1 MANYVVNKIICTEEI
16 LNKYFIDYCPI
27 DENEKLE
34 EPYISFNKLF
44 GVKTLN
50 EYAEK
55 YGEYIY
61 YGYGFSYEKNEE
73 GLIEIK
79 FLTRY
84 LYPISAIVKAVEMFK
99 ENLIWYSCE
108 ENKIYLSEFFW
119 NGKKV
124 QENTLYIE
132 NTEYNEWVNEN
143 EDYIEAIEYPDD
155 EIWHYD
161 LKNRSDWRNW
171 ESDNLIQRYFNRY
184 PSEEYYNQMH
194 CNTSSKEKTKKI
206 IFYDLKGN
214 IKKEEVLTKENLVHI
229 NGMMTKCYMI
239 DGKVQVG
246 YADFG
251 VISDRKKNDRS
262 IHDDIYLWT
271 WDNLDEKTG
280 KLIGNDDEKFNQTFK
295 EIKIDEVEKVETI
308 LYSNPRWGGK
318 LTNKFEFRKEGNNL
332 EKLEIPSFL
341 QNNKQENEKKYYFL
355 FVKYD
360 DCDGYC
366 KEYNYISNDL
376 TIKVGDRVLVDR
388 MGNLAVAT
396 VENVGFYNELN
407 APYPVDMTKSIIKKV
422 DDDFELDDL
431 DFYDEE
437 NEYDEEFED
446 EGTLNINIEDT
457 YFKFGVSNYLQGK
470 DNDDNWTKIKLIIK
484 NRYFNYYKNSELMT
498 SAELERLLGMLEG
511 LLEGKINKK
520 EKIEF
525 YEPDLT
531 FELYPKLNLWK
542 TGKFTYIK
550 KGYEIQDIYMELHIH
565 LQDNDGAYICQE
577 YIVTFDREEIE
588 KIKEYI
594 KRKMQMND

>member
-34 EPYISFNKLF
+34 KPYISFNKLF

-61 YGYGFSYEKNEE
+61 YGYGFSYEKNKE
-73 GLIEIK
+73 GMIEIK

-84 LYPISAIVKAVEMFK
+84 LYPICAIVKAVEMFK
-99 ENLIWYSCE
+99 ENLIWYSWE

-161 LKNRSDWRNW
+161 LKNRSDWRIW
-171 ESDNLIQRYFNRY
+171 ESNDLIQRYFNEY
-184 PSEEYYNQMH
+184 PAEEYYNQMN
-194 CNTSSKEKTKKI
+194 CDKSN
-206 IFYDLKGN
+206 
-214 IKKEEVLTKENLVHI
+214 KENLAI
-229 NGMMTKCYMI
+229 QKQKQ
-239 DGKVQVG
+239 D
-246 YADFG
+246 
-251 VISDRKKNDRS
+251 NDKR
-262 IHDDIYLWT
+262 
-271 WDNLDEKTG
+271 
-280 KLIGNDDEKFNQTFK
+280 
-295 EIKIDEVEKVETI
+295 
-308 LYSNPRWGGK
+308 
-318 LTNKFEFRKEGNNL
+318 
-332 EKLEIPSFL
+332 
-341 QNNKQENEKKYYFL
+341 YYFL

-366 KEYNYISNDL
+366 KDYNYISNDL
-376 TIKVGDRVLVDR
+376 EIKVGDRILVDR

-431 DFYDEE
+431 DFYDEN

-446 EGTLNINIEDT
+446 EDTLNINIEDT

-498 SAELERLLGMLEG
+498 SAELERLLSMLER

-520 EKIEF
+520 EEIEF

-531 FELYPKLNLWK
+531 FKLYPKLNLWK
-542 TGKFTYIK
+542 TGKFAYIK

-565 LQDNDGAYICQE
+565 LQDNNGAYIGQE
-577 YIVTFDREEIE
+577 YIITFDREEIE
-588 KIKEYI
+588 KIDVYI
-594 KRKMQMND
+594 KSKIQRN

>member
-16 LNKYFIDYCPI
+16 LNKYFIDYSPI

-34 EPYISFNKLF
+34 ESYISFNKLF

-84 LYPISAIVKAVEMFK
+84 LYPIYAIVKAVEMFK
-99 ENLIWYSCE
+99 KELVWYTCE

-124 QENTLYIE
+124 QENTLYLE
-132 NTEYNEWVNEN
+132 NTEYDEWISAN
-143 EDYIEAIEYPDD
+143 EDYTEKIKYPDD
-155 EIWHYD
+155 EIWHYNF
-161 LKNRSDWRNW
+161 KNRSDWKIW
-171 ESDNLIQRYFNRY
+171 ESDNLIERYLNNY
-184 PSEEYYNQMH
+184 PSEQYYNQMH
-194 CNTSSKEKTKKI
+194 CYTISKEKTKKI
-206 IFYDLKGN
+206 VFYDLKGN
-214 IKKEEVLTKENLVHI
+214 AKREEALTKENLTHI

-239 DGKVQVG
+239 DGKEQVG
-246 YADFG
+246 YADSEGTF
-251 VISDRKKNDRS
+251 DKEKYDRS

-271 WDNLDEKTG
+271 WDNLDENTG
-280 KLIGNDDEKFNQTFK
+280 KLIGSENEKFNQTFTK
-295 EIKIDEVEKVETI
+295 IKINEIERIEAV
-308 LYSNPRWGGK
+308 LYSNPRWGGR
-318 LTNKFEFRKEGNNL
+318 LTNKFEFIKKENNL
-332 EKLEIPSFL
+332 EKLEIPPFL
-341 QNNKQENEKKYYFL
+341 QNEKKDNKKKYYFL

-360 DCDGYC
+360 DCEEYN
-366 KEYNYISNDL
+366 KEYNYISDDT
-376 TIKVGDRVLVDR
+376 TIEVGDRVLVDR

-396 VENVGFYNELN
+396 VENVGFYNEFN

-446 EGTLNINIEDT
+446 EDTLNINIEDT
-457 YFKFGVSNYLQGK
+457 YFKFGVLNYLQGK
-470 DNDDNWTKIKLIIK
+470 NNDDNWTKIKLIIK

-498 SAELERLLGMLEG
+498 SAELERLLSMLER
-511 LLEGKINKK
+511 LLDGKINKK
-520 EKIEF
+520 EIIEF

-550 KGYEIQDIYMELHIH
+550 KGHEIQDIYMELHIH
-565 LQDNDGAYICQE
+565 LQDNDGTYIGQE
-577 YIVTFDREEIE
+577 YIITFDREEIE

-594 KRKMQMND
+594 KLKIQMNG